1 MLVVFLT
8 LNTKIHFI
16 HGILNVWRTRGRRK
30 SMKRESIWL
39 FLNLRQV
46 FCDVR
51 SKNEKWR
58 KKIQNFVTNK
68 IELQRLV

>member
-1 MLVVFLT
+1 MSEEQEEEE
-8 LNTKIHFI
+8 K
-16 HGILNVWRTRGRRK
+16 VWRE
-30 SMKRESIWL
+30 RESIWL
-39 FLNLRQV
+39 LLNLRQV

-58 KKIQNFVTNK
+58 KKNPNFVTNK